1 MSAPATPVR
10 HDLSAPGRTGTGLLV
25 EARGVTRRFD
35 SFVAVDRV
43 DLDVRPGEIV
53 GLLGAN
59 GAGKTTLIR
68 MLLGLLR
75 ASEGS
80 ISLFGEPPSRATRA
94 LLGYVPQGL
103 GLWDDL
109 TVTENLAFAAGA
121 FGSRPPE
128 TLDPDLE
135 AAGGTL
141 VRELPLG
148 LRRRLAFTA
157 ALAHAP
163 RLLVLDEPTS
173 GVDPLARARLWDTVH
188 DAAEAGAGALVT
200 THYMEEASQ
209 CDRLVVL
216 ADGAIVAAGTV
227 DDIVG
232 GRTVFE
238 VESDDWAAAYAVL
251 DDAGVRVALA
261 GRRLRLREADRET
274 ATRVLAEAGI
284 GTGMRTSPATL
295 EEAFVDIV
303 TGGNS

>member
-1 MSAPATPVR
+1 VNGTAAPASRVSRT
-10 HDLSAPGRTGTGLLV
+10 AGRTGAGPLV
-25 EARGVTRRFD
+25 EARDVSQRFGD
-35 SFVAVDRV
+35 LVAVDHV
-43 DLDVRPGEIV
+43 DLVVWPGEIV

-121 FGSRPPE
+121 FGSRPPAV
-128 TLDPDLE
+128 LDPDLE
-135 AAGGTL
+135 AARDAL

-157 ALAHAP
+157 ALAHGP

-188 DAAEAGAGALVT
+188 DAAGAGAGALVT

-209 CDRLVVL
+209 CDRLIVL
-216 ADGAIVAAGTV
+216 ADGSIVAAGTV
-227 DDIVG
+227 ADIVG
-232 GRTVFE
+232 GRNTLE
-238 VESDDWAAAYAVL
+238 IECDDWAAAFAAL
-251 DDAGVRVALA
+251 DDAGVPVALA
-261 GRRLRLREADRET
+261 GRRLRLQEADREAATSALAAAGLRAGVRVT
-274 ATRVLAEAGI
+274 A
-284 GTGMRTSPATL
+284 ATL

-303 TGGNS
+303 TGGST